1 MIFKCRANSPQAQW
15 KLAFKCNK
23 LGMRVT
29 LRVAEQCKTEDLR
42 KLANIRKF
50 SVWVETLN
58 LVNSSQKIN
67 KSRHQSFS
75 VMSNFTGFIYFVP
88 RILSRIVW
96 RNKFLIITCHNLL
109 QTLIEI
115 SSNSIG
121 LKIQIEWFYV
131 STIFYTWFAL
141 KFNFVK
147 TWTFLLIVFW

>member
-67 KSRHQSFS
+67 KSRYQSFS

-96 RNKFLIITCHNLL
+96 GNKFLIITCHNLL
-109 QTLIEI
+109 QTLIF
-115 SSNSIG
+115 SSFSLIFNRNIKQFNWVKDPNSMI
-121 LKIQIEWFYV
+121 LCKHYILYLVCAKI
-131 STIFYTWFAL
+131 
-141 KFNFVK
+141 
-147 TWTFLLIVFW
+147 

>member
-42 KLANIRKF
+42 KLANTRKF

-67 KSRHQSFS
+67 KSRYQSFS

-96 RNKFLIITCHNLL
+96 GNKFLIITCHNLL
-109 QTLIEI
+109 QTLIF
-115 SSNSIG
+115 SSFSLIFNRNIKQFNWVKDPNWMI
-121 LKIQIEWFYV
+121 LCKHYILYLVCAKI
-131 STIFYTWFAL
+131 
-141 KFNFVK
+141 
-147 TWTFLLIVFW
+147 

>member
-58 LVNSSQKIN
+58 LVTSSQKIN
-67 KSRHQSFS
+67 KSRYQSFS
-75 VMSNFTGFIYFVP
+75 VMSNFTGFIYFFP

-96 RNKFLIITCHNLL
+96 GNKFLIITCHNLL
-109 QTLIEI
+109 QTLIF
-115 SSNSIG
+115 SSFSLIFNRNIKQFNWVKDPNWMI
-121 LKIQIEWFYV
+121 LCKHYILYLVCAKI
-131 STIFYTWFAL
+131 
-141 KFNFVK
+141 
-147 TWTFLLIVFW
+147 

>member
-67 KSRHQSFS
+67 KSRYQSFS

-96 RNKFLIITCHNLL
+96 GNKFLIITCHNLL
-109 QTLIEI
+109 QTFIFSSFSLIFNRNIKQFNWVKDPNWMILCKHYILYLVCAEI
-115 SSNSIG
+115 
-121 LKIQIEWFYV
+121 
-131 STIFYTWFAL
+131 
-141 KFNFVK
+141 
-147 TWTFLLIVFW
+147 

>member
-58 LVNSSQKIN
+58 LVTSSQKIN
-67 KSRHQSFS
+67 KSRYQSFS

-96 RNKFLIITCHNLL
+96 GNKFLIITCHNLL
-109 QTLIEI
+109 QTLIF
-115 SSNSIG
+115 SSFSLIFNRNIKQFNWVKDPNWMI
-121 LKIQIEWFYV
+121 LCKHYILYLVCAKI
-131 STIFYTWFAL
+131 
-141 KFNFVK
+141 
-147 TWTFLLIVFW
+147 

>member
-1 MIFKCRANSPQAQW
+1 MISKCRANSPQAQW

-58 LVNSSQKIN
+58 LVTSSQKIN
-67 KSRHQSFS
+67 KSRYQSFS

-96 RNKFLIITCHNLL
+96 GNKFLIITCHNLL
-109 QTLIEI
+109 QTLIF
-115 SSNSIG
+115 SSFSLIFNRNIKQFNWVKDPNWMI
-121 LKIQIEWFYV
+121 LCKHYILYLVCAKI
-131 STIFYTWFAL
+131 
-141 KFNFVK
+141 
-147 TWTFLLIVFW
+147 

>member
-96 RNKFLIITCHNLL
+96 GNKFLIITCHNLL
-109 QTLIEI
+109 QTLIF
-115 SSNSIG
+115 SSFSLIFNRNIKQFNWVKDPNWMI
-121 LKIQIEWFYV
+121 LCKHYILYLVCAKI
-131 STIFYTWFAL
+131 
-141 KFNFVK
+141 
-147 TWTFLLIVFW
+147 